1 MVAKVPEFPDFAFW
15 DLENSTK
22 IQLLMVF
29 LALVGRWPPSSSLK
43 FDARQRWR
51 PNPTLHLM
59 HSTNPPV
66 GPLPPRAAS
75 PGLKIST
82 GTRPDPVLP
91 AEAGGAAQRGP
102 CIVWGHFYWSAD
114 KWFTWRNVPH
124 SAPHGYGEEQLEAN
138 VSHDPENIHWSR
150 WRRK

>member
-59 HSTNPPV
+59 HSTNPPSAA
-66 GPLPPRAAS
+66 PAHRPRA
-75 PGLKIST
+75 GLKIST
-82 GTRPDPVLP
+82 GSTRP
-91 AEAGGAAQRGP
+91 GRGWRSCPEP